1 MTRKNKDLRVVRD
14 PEKVANKLVRQIM
27 DNTEDE
33 ETQMAKLEEQV
44 REHKKKRRRKILL
57 AVILIAIVSV
67 GIYLFIHLQTY
78 TSVRVADTYTDAG
91 STDSNYKEFSE
102 GVIRYSRDGMA
113 YLDRQGEEKWNQA
126 YQIKSPAVITGDE
139 SAVIFD
145 KGGNDIVVFQKDGVK
160 GEIHTA
166 LPIEKATVSSQG
178 IVCAVLKDSSS
189 PKIVCYDIAGNI
201 LVEHKTSL
209 TGTGYP
215 IDVSISPDGEVM
227 QVVYLY
233 TQEGSVTSKV
243 AYYNFGS
250 AGEKATDHQVTL
262 EEYKGSLM
270 AEGFFLGQNVSAVVG
285 DNLLTIYQGGSVP
298 KESKKIKIDKEIKS
312 VFHDNRYI
320 GMILK
325 NEGKG
330 GYELRLYNSSGKQI
344 LSKDFKGDYSN
355 VKMSG
360 GQIIMYDGNN
370 CSIFLKSGIQKFEGE
385 METNIREIFPI
396 MGVNKYIVI
405 NANGMENVRLVK

>member
-1 MTRKNKDLRVVRD
+1 MNRKNKDLRVVRD
-14 PEKVANKLVRQIM
+14 SEDVDKLVRRIM

-33 ETQMAKLEEQV
+33 ETQMAQLEEQV
-44 REHKKKRRRKILL
+44 KAHKKKIRIRILIV
-57 AVILIAIVSV
+57 VILIMAASV

-78 TSVRVADTYTDAG
+78 TNVRVANTYPEAG

-113 YLDRQGEEKWNQA
+113 YLSQQGEEKWNQA
-126 YQIKSPAVITGDE
+126 YQIKAPTVAAGDDC
-139 SAVIFD
+139 AIIFD
-145 KGGNDIVVFQKDGVK
+145 KGGNDVVIFQKDGVK
-160 GEIHTA
+160 GEIHTT

-189 PKIVCYDIAGNI
+189 PKIVCYDTAGNI

-215 IDVSISPDGEVM
+215 MDVAISPDAEVM
-227 QVVYLY
+227 QVTYLY
-233 TQEGSVTSKV
+233 TQDGGVTSRV
-243 AYYNFGS
+243 VYYNFGS
-250 AGEKATDHQVTL
+250 AGEQETDHQVTQ
-262 EEYKGSLM
+262 EEYKGTLM
-270 AEGFFLGQNVSAVVG
+270 AEGFFMSQKISAVVG
-285 DNLLTIYQGGSVP
+285 DNMLTIYQGESVP
-298 KESKKIKIDKEIKS
+298 KETSQIKIDKEIKS
-312 VFHDNRYI
+312 VFHDNKYI
-320 GMILK
+320 GLILK

-330 GYELRLYNSSGKQI
+330 GYELRLYNTSGKQT
-344 LSKDFKGDYSN
+344 LSKDFTGDYGN
-355 VKMSG
+355 VKLSG
-360 GQIIMYDGNN
+360 GQVIMYDGNN

-385 METNIREIFPI
+385 IETNIREIFPT